1 MSQST
6 SFSCISLHSLPWLA
20 PAVAAVALSVVVAFV
35 VALVVVVVA
44 VFGDPYSSIGLLQLT
59 KRVVSQV
66 FGAGGFGF
74 GSGYGGFAWWVL
86 FGFCF

>member
-20 PAVAAVALSVVVAFV
+20 LAVAVVALSVVVAFV